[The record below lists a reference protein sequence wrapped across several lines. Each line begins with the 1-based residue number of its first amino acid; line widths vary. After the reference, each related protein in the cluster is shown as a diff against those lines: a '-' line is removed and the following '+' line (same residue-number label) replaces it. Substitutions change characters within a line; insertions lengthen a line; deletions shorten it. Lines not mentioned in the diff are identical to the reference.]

1 MPSFRN
7 PSGITYGYTSLD
19 KMLPALSKLGV
30 FLFIVDFSVKL
41 LGQDLLAIDD
51 VNSLCGVF
59 YFPTL

>member
-30 FLFIVDFSVKL
+30 FLFIVEFSVKL
-41 LGQDLLAIDD
+41 LGQDLLTIDNID
-51 VNSLCGVF
+51 SFGRLF
-59 YFPTL
+59 YLSVL